1 MKILFDE
8 NVTRKLKKD
17 LPDFEVWTVSEMGWK
32 GKKNGVLLREILT
45 EGFEALITGDK
56 NIEHQQN
63 FRDYPIPVVILN
75 TRFLFYKDLKPLAPL
90 VTVFLNNKPKAGI
103 NKIPNSTLLS

>member
-8 NVTRKLKKD
+8 NITRKLKTD
-17 LPDFEVWTVSEMGWK
+17 LSVFEVWTVSEMGWK
-32 GKKNGVLLREILT
+32 GKKNGEELRKILA

-63 FRDYPIPVVILN
+63 FRDYPIPFVILN
-75 TRFLFYKDLKPLAPL
+75 TRFLSYKDLKPLAPQ
-90 VTVFLNNKPKAGI
+90 VTALLKNQPNAGI
-103 NKIPNSTLLS
+103 NKIPEKIR